1 MNKPTW
7 LHLLVVLLITLG
19 AAPPDQ
25 KSPGAA
31 KVLITTRLDKTALW
45 VGDILS
51 YRIQVIH
58 NNDLQFV
65 LDNLKKEKL
74 PLAPFDVRGVTIQQ
88 GDWTQNKKLLEIT
101 LRLSSYE
108 TGRTDLTIPSFNL
121 YYFQPEVVTKG
132 GDAVAEAVQVPAT
145 TVGLRSTLRG
155 SQFELRDFKPISKTD
170 LRRGLGALFIG
181 LIGMAFVGLRTMRWT
196 WANIQSGAQPR
207 RRLGSRALRE
217 LAEENMGRIRTIG
230 GETPE
235 NLNLFYTEVSH
246 FLRQYLSQGLE
257 IEAEGLTPEE
267 IGMALEQANV
277 AGPFAQEIRDVL
289 EQCDAVRYRKDGPGL
304 GVGLHNQ
311 VLQTM
316 ESIVGSITAR
326 TQ

>member
-1 MNKPTW
+1 MNKTTW

-58 NNDLQFV
+58 DNDLQFV
-65 LDNLKKEKL
+65 LENLKKERL

-88 GDWTQNKKLLEIT
+88 GDWTQNKMLLEIT

-121 YYFQPEVVTKG
+121 YYFQPEVGTKG
-132 GDAVAEAVQVPAT
+132 EDAVAEAVQVPAT

-155 SQFELRDFKPISKTD
+155 SQFELRDFKPISETD
-170 LRRGLGALFIG
+170 LRRGLAALLIG
-181 LIGMAFVGLRTMRWT
+181 LIGMAFVGLRTVRWT
-196 WANIQSGAQPR
+196 WANLQRGAQPR
-207 RRLGSRALRE
+207 RRLGPRALRE
-217 LAEENMGRIRTIG
+217 LAEKNMGRIRTIG

-235 NLNLFYTEVSH
+235 NLNLFYTEVS
-246 FLRQYLSQGLE
+246 FSC
-257 IEAEGLTPEE
+257 A
-267 IGMALEQANV
+267 
-277 AGPFAQEIRDVL
+277 
-289 EQCDAVRYRKDGPGL
+289 
-304 GVGLHNQ
+304 
-311 VLQTM
+311 
-316 ESIVGSITAR
+316 SI
-326 TQ
+326 